1 MPEINGKQTECPNCH
16 VIVSNEP
23 SNDEYRVM
31 TEESRLRI
39 IKAMKAS
46 GRQNQYIE
54 CFLSNQSTIT
64 LIFRSPYF
72 FLLFQISFWSQFEQ
86 GILTEES
93 VKILVSVADT
103 VIDREL
109 HMIHCADL
117 RKYWTIQGGS
127 FFPLISNLHRIIRV

>member
-72 FLLFQISFWSQFEQ
+72 FFIVSDQFLVTIRAGNTHRGKCKDTCICCRYSHRSRTSHDSLRRPEEVLDHT
-86 GILTEES
+86 GWVILPP
-93 VKILVSVADT
+93 
-103 VIDREL
+103 
-109 HMIHCADL
+109 
-117 RKYWTIQGGS
+117 Y
-127 FFPLISNLHRIIRV
+127 F